1 MPDEAAADEPLVFP
15 ALLKSAEAESAESQK
30 LFFLARAGELI
41 SLAAAAALALAP
53 LDWAGQLGPITTV
66 VMFMI
71 ALVVQVSRV
80 GNRAERRWY
89 DARAAAESIKSASWQ
104 YAVGGEAF
112 RVSDPM
118 ADTVFVERIREALH
132 GLKHLSF
139 GAGPAECAAATESMR
154 RLRQSSQVERFSAYQ
169 RHRISDQVDWY
180 RRKAD
185 WNRTRSRVFGG
196 ITIGVEFLALG
207 LGLLRVAGI
216 VDVDLLGVAATVA
229 AGLVAWS
236 QAKNYTL
243 LAESY
248 AVTSHE
254 ILLAANS
261 IKEEASETAWAQ
273 SVHDAEAAFSR
284 EHTLWSARR
293 QGQQA

>member
-1 MPDEAAADEPLVFP
+1 MTDVASEGPLQYP
-15 ALLKSAEAESAESQK
+15 ALFESAELEAAESQK
-30 LFFLARAGELI
+30 LFFAVRSAELV
-41 SLAAAAALALAP
+41 SLTGAAALAVVP
-53 LDWAGQLGPITTV
+53 IDWAGRAGPVLTVLMFVVALG
-66 VMFMI
+66 
-71 ALVVQVSRV
+71 VQVSRV

-89 DARAAAESIKSASWQ
+89 DGRAAAESIKSASWQ

-112 RVSDPM
+112 RISDAQ
-118 ADTVFVERIREALH
+118 ADTVFVERLRDALR
-132 GLKHLSF
+132 GLKHLNF
-139 GAGPAECAAATESMR
+139 GAAGSDCAAATESMR
-154 RLRQSSQVERFSAYQ
+154 GLRQSSQAERFRVYRERRVAE
-169 RHRISDQVDWY
+169 QVEWY
-180 RRKAD
+180 KNKAD
-185 WNRTRSRVFGG
+185 WNRQRSRVFGG
-196 ITIGVEFLALG
+196 MTIGVEFLALV
-207 LGLLRVAGI
+207 LGLLRVTGS
-216 VDVDLLGVAATVA
+216 VDVDLVGVAATAA

-254 ILLAANS
+254 ILLVAESMKADVT
-261 IKEEASETAWAQ
+261 EAEWAQ